1 MAFSLFTLDASS
13 TELYFK
19 HDEVHITQ
27 LQVV

>member
-19 HDEVHITQ
+19 QSDVHITQ
-27 LQVV
+27 IQAV